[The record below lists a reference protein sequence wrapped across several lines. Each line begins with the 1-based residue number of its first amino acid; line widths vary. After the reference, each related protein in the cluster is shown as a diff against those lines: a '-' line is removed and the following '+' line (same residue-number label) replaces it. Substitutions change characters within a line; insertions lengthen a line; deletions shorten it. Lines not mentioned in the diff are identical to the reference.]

1 MIWYRKMSSM
11 FDRDDVNKAIA
22 LATLHLG
29 YVQLRPEQL
38 KAVREFAH
46 GSDVFVS
53 LPTSVGFLFA
63 EKGMETGKCI
73 SLVFACP
80 VE

>member
-1 MIWYRKMSSM
+1 MSSA
-11 FDRDDVNKAIA
+11 FDRDDVNKAIG
-22 LATLHLG
+22 LAASC
-29 YVQLRPEQL
+29 R
-38 KAVREFAH
+38 AVEVRANK
-46 GSDVFVS
+46 SDARICSWYSYVFVS

-63 EKGMETGKCI
+63 NKALQTGKGI